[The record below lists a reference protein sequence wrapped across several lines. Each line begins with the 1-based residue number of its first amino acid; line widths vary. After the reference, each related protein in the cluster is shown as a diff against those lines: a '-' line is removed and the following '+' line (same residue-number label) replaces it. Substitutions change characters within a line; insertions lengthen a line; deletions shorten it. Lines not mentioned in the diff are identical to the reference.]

1 MKYIEKVIKI
11 VFNIILILAVL
22 LFILV
27 AYNFFNINILK
38 HKYSSY
44 FGYTFFEVETG
55 SMSGAIE
62 INDIVIVKI
71 TQDVSNNDII
81 TFEQN
86 DEIITHRIINMDDN
100 FVYTKGDANNSS
112 DNPIRKKQIIGKV
125 VKILSNLGL
134 WIKVFSES
142 RVIISIIITILL
154 FGIAISS
161 EDDLKE
167 HEEKES
173 FSRFM
178 RKRRERK
185 NGKSKK
191 KKTSKN

>member
-1 MKYIEKVIKI
+1 MKFVEKVIKI
-11 VFNIILILAVL
+11 IFNIILILAVL
-22 LFILV
+22 LFIVV

-38 HKYSSY
+38 HKYSNY

-86 DEIITHRIINMDDN
+86 DEIITHRIIDMDDN
-100 FVYTKGDANNSS
+100 FIYTKGDANNST
-112 DNPIRKKQIIGKV
+112 DKPIKNKQVIGKV
-125 VKILSNLGL
+125 VKILSGFGL

-161 EDDLKE
+161 EDNVKE

-178 RKRRERK
+178 RKRRERR

-191 KKTSKN
+191 KKTS